1 MGRAYNISMI
11 TAEYKETLDKV
22 NQNAFSIF
30 SSYLSNSKTFI
41 ETGCH
46 FGGSLTHSINGG
58 YEHLYSCDINKE
70 RVDHCLGK
78 LAKQCKTLRIDN
90 TDSLK
95 FFRSLLPTINTDA
108 TFWLDAHD
116 EGGGVPTFEEIYLI
130 KTLFKDR
137 DSTIIIDDI
146 PLYFNNSVNDLI
158 GKIKEINPNYNFRME
173 YIHPDRSNY
182 ILVASTKERSVMA
195 KYTVNN

>member
-70 RVDHCLGK
+70 RVDHCLEK
-78 LAKQCKTLRIDN
+78 LSKQCKTLRIDN

>member
-58 YEHLYSCDINKE
+58 YEHLYSCDI
-70 RVDHCLGK
+70 
-78 LAKQCKTLRIDN
+78 
-90 TDSLK
+90 
-95 FFRSLLPTINTDA
+95 F
-108 TFWLDAHD
+108 
-116 EGGGVPTFEEIYLI
+116 
-130 KTLFKDR
+130 
-137 DSTIIIDDI
+137 
-146 PLYFNNSVNDLI
+146 
-158 GKIKEINPNYNFRME
+158 
-173 YIHPDRSNY
+173 
-182 ILVASTKERSVMA
+182 
-195 KYTVNN
+195 

>member
-70 RVDHCLGK
+70 RVDHCLKK

-95 FFRSLLPTINTDA
+95 FFSSLLPTINTDA

-116 EGGGVPTFEEIYLI
+116 EGGGVPTFEELDLI

-137 DSTIIIDDI
+137 NSTIIIDDI